1 MSAFCV
7 NFPALLKKKRCRVRQ
22 STQIP
27 GAEQKGRLQFVS
39 VSFRASN
46 LFLWSSASL
55 SISAHSQTSRVR
67 YGSHQHDDDITIL
80 KASPWGPYSEHE
92 LLRNLSNAKKRDGR
106 NDWWNPFPWCP
117 SLPCKKQGLFPPL
130 AILNYQV
137 LNFWENKLFFL
148 ATMAISIGFASPQ
161 QHPLQWP
168 SLDFDPRHLL
178 NHGWEGTNRTRTQM
192 FKNTLQQGL
201 MKVMKVMKVFKS
213 NFLQIKDDHRS
224 DEI

>member
-1 MSAFCV
+1 MMTSLFWKLLLEGHTPSMNSSETSAMQ
-7 NFPALLKKKRCRVRQ
+7 R
-22 STQIP
+22 
-27 GAEQKGRLQFVS
+27 KGTV
-39 VSFRASN
+39 A
-46 LFLWSSASL
+46 
-55 SISAHSQTSRVR
+55 TT
-67 YGSHQHDDDITIL
+67 G
-80 KASPWGPYSEHE
+80 
-92 LLRNLSNAKKRDGR
+92 
-106 NDWWNPFPWCP
+106 WNPFPWCP